1 MRTFASS
8 GGQWFYLYL
17 MQRKQTEQIAMA
29 SVMRGIH
36 VCFHFFCLVL
46 MKIAFLGKTKNN
58 KSTFLYH
65 FNS

>member
-36 VCFHFFCLVL
+36 VCFH
-46 MKIAFLGKTKNN
+46 IFLSCSDEDCFPREN
-58 KSTFLYH
+58 
-65 FNS
+65 